1 MKILYLPVKSHWFLM
16 EQFGI
21 KNEEYREITPY
32 WVKRIMR
39 NYPVAWRLTM
49 DIAMETGD
57 FSFFHGKTFGGYTHA
72 ELTHGYP
79 RKDDTARRYR
89 VPIREIVIGRGN
101 PEWGAPDDRDV
112 FIIRLGNKK
121 QESL

>member
-57 FSFFHGKTFGGYTHA
+57 FSFFHGMEMAHEYI
-72 ELTHGYP
+72 
-79 RKDDTARRYR
+79 
-89 VPIREIVIGRGN
+89 IRENLVHM
-101 PEWGAPDDRDV
+101 
-112 FIIRLGNKK
+112 
-121 QESL
+121 